1 METTGIGGSGL
12 REKLMRLYLELDAY
26 PEVSGVIETLRK
38 AGYATA
44 TLSNGSPKMLDAAV
58 GSAGIPLDAVLSV
71 EAVGIYKPDASVY
84 LLEVDRL
91 GLPAE
96 RICFIS
102 STAWDVAGADLFGFN
117 VVVCKRF

>member
-71 EAVGIYKPDASVY
+71 EEVGIYKPDARVY
-84 LLEVDRL
+84 QLAVDRL
-91 GLPAE
+91 GLDRQSVGE
-96 RICFIS
+96 GKS
-102 STAWDVAGADLFGFN
+102 GTVSVG
-117 VVVCKRF
+117 

>member
-71 EAVGIYKPDASVY
+71 EEVGIRSEEHTSE
-84 LLEVDRL
+84 LQSLM
-91 GLPAE
+91 
-96 RICFIS
+96 RISYAVFCLKKK
-102 STAWDVAGADLFGFN
+102 T
-117 VVVCKRF
+117 

>member
-71 EAVGIYKPDASVY
+71 EEVGIYKPDARVY
-84 LLEVDRL
+84 QLAVDRL
-91 GLPAE
+91 GMPAE

-102 STAWDVAGADLFGFN
+102 SNAWDVAGAAHFGFK
-117 VVVCKRF
+117 VDRK